1 MTSVSGKDVFLSGP
15 MTGKEH
21 YNVGAFADAH
31 ALLKDLGARSVYNPG
46 IEYLLEP
53 ASESEQC
60 THEHY
65 MRRCIHE
72 LTSGVSM
79 EGPARYDLV
88 VLLPGWEE
96 SVGATE
102 ERAVA
107 RWCGIPVVELGDVTA

>member
-1 MTSVSGKDVFLSGP
+1 MTSVSGKDVFISGP
-15 MTGKEH
+15 MTGNEH

-31 ALLKDLGARSVYNPG
+31 ALLKDLGAHRVYNPG
-46 IEYLLEP
+46 IQYLLEP

-60 THEHY
+60 THEYY
-65 MRRCIHE
+65 MRRSIHE
-72 LTSGVSM
+72 LTWGLY
-79 EGPARYDLV
+79 ENGPARYDLV

-107 RWCGIPVVELGDVTA
+107 QWCGIPVVELGDVTA